1 MKNPY
6 LDAFKDAMISFKKA
20 TRMTLGAMAKES
32 GFSAAFLSGLC
43 HGKSTISPGHYLVI
57 RRVMERRLASIKEG
71 DAAYTRR
78 PVVKAALANLDA
90 AWRGYVLFRALER
103 VAKSELRP
111 APTAAEVMAVMEVVT
126 KGMRG

>member
-6 LDAFKDAMISFKKA
+6 LDAFKDAMVLFKKA

-43 HGKSTISPGHYLVI
+43 HGKRTISPGHYLVI

-71 DAAYTRR
+71 DAAYIRR

-90 AWRGYVLFRALER
+90 AWRGYVLFRAL
-103 VAKSELRP
+103 
-111 APTAAEVMAVMEVVT
+111 
-126 KGMRG
+126 